1 MAMNLLPDYR
11 KKQLLLY
18 TEHKSVGELIAYGD
32 GYLEAGRIAD
42 ALEFYQKANHTA
54 GLEAIRDRSQRMGD
68 VMLFMQASKVLGQAP
83 SPEDWLAV
91 GQAAWKVKKYSF
103 ALLAFEKGGHDKLL
117 QETEE
122 IVRREVIEVSR

>member
-1 MAMNLLPDYR
+1 MDLPDYR

-18 TEHKSVGELIAYGD
+18 TEQKSVNELIAYGD
-32 GYLEAGRIAD
+32 GYLEAGRISD

-68 VMLFMQASKVLGQAP
+68 VMLFTQASKVLGRTP
-83 SPEDWLAV
+83 SPEDWLTV
-91 GQAAWKVKKYSF
+91 GQAAWKAKKYRF

-122 IVRREVIEVSR
+122 IIRREVVEASR